1 MTIWRSIAVAAT
13 LWLGAAVGTAQQPIF
28 TSRVE
33 GVRIDVLVTED
44 GTAVTGLGAGD
55 FEVRDNGVPQSI
67 DLVRVGDLPV
77 RVVLTLDAS
86 ASVGGDRLA
95 VLKRA
100 GRTLIDALGPG
111 DAAAL
116 ISFNRAVVQRVAL
129 TPHLDDVRRALEET
143 EAGGETALIDASLSA
158 LLYGDAELDRTLV
171 VVFSDGV
178 DTASFVPPA
187 LVLDTAQRVNGVVY
201 GVSTSRD
208 KDPFLEAL
216 TSITGGHVLAIGR
229 AADPGPA
236 FLEILQEFRRRY
248 VITFTPSGV
257 DPGGWHSLEVGVNRP
272 RARVRTRR
280 GYFSAQQ

>member
-1 MTIWRSIAVAAT
+1 MTMWGSIAVAAT

-28 TSRVE
+28 TSRVD

-158 LLYGDAELDRTLV
+158 LLYGVSVWDPIVVLV
-171 VVFSDGV
+171 CAAMMAVVCILAA
-178 DTASFVPPA
+178 TIPA
-187 LVLDTAQRVNGVVY
+187 LRA
-201 GVSTSRD
+201 SRIS
-208 KDPFLEAL
+208 PTEAL
-216 TSITGGHVLAIGR
+216 
-229 AADPGPA
+229 
-236 FLEILQEFRRRY
+236 
-248 VITFTPSGV
+248 
-257 DPGGWHSLEVGVNRP
+257 
-272 RARVRTRR
+272 
-280 GYFSAQQ
+280 SA